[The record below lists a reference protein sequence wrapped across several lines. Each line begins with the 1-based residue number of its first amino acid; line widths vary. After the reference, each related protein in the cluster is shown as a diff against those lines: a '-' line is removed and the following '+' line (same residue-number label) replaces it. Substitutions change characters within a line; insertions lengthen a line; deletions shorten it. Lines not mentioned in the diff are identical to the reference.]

1 MTRPFVHVFRFIA
14 FVLIQ
19 VFVLN
24 QIELGWGI
32 LPMICPLI
40 IFLLPVDVETSLLMF
55 IAFIMGIC
63 VDTLSNTFG
72 LHTSSIVLFA
82 YLKPWALKRFAPRED
97 YELNKEINIFNMGTT
112 WFLTTFG
119 TLILIH
125 HLWFFLFELADLSEI
140 GYLIQK
146 VLLSVILSFLLCVGL
161 QIIFI
166 KKPKER

>member
-1 MTRPFVHVFRFIA
+1 MNRPLIHVFRFIA

-32 LPMICPLI
+32 LPMICPLV
-40 IFLLPVDVETSLLMF
+40 IFLLPVELETSMLML
-55 IAFIMGIC
+55 IAFVMGVC
-63 VDTLSNTFG
+63 VDSLSNTFG
-72 LHTSSIVLFA
+72 LHTSSLVLFA
-82 YLKPWALKRFAPRED
+82 YLRPWVFKRFAPRED
-97 YELNKEINIFNMGTT
+97 YELNKETNLFTMGTN
-112 WFLTTFG
+112 WFVTTFG

-140 GYLIQK
+140 GFLIQK
-146 VLLSVILSFLLCVGL
+146 VLLSVIVSFLLCVGL
-161 QIIFI
+161 QIIFV